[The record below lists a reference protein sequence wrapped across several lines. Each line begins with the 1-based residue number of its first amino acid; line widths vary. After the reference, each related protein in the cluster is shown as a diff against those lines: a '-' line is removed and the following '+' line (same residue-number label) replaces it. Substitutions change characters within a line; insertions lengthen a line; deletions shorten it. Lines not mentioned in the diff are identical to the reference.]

1 MYGDGQS
8 MRDYTYIDDI
18 IDGTLGEVARN
29 KGYEIYNLGDLSNK
43 LNLDQLE
50 LIGRVDIALAPIGG
64 RYTMDAA
71 TVVEVVTQL
80 KPKIAVPM
88 HYWNNVGALDTFTGG
103 LLKARFF
110 PFSSFTVSK
119 ESLPAT
125 ITISV
130 LKSPGRWI
138 QE

>member
-1 MYGDGQS
+1 

-18 IDGTLGEVARN
+18 IDGTLEAISRS
-29 KGYEIYNLGDLSNK
+29 KGYKIYNLGDLSNK
-43 LNLDQLE
+43 LNFDQLE

-71 TVVEVVTQL
+71 TAVEVVKQL
-80 KPKIAVPM
+80 KPKIAIPM
-88 HYWNNVGALDTFTGG
+88 HYWNNVGALDTFIGG
-103 LLKARFF
+103 PLKARFF

-119 ESLPAT
+119 ESVPAT
-125 ITISV
+125 TTISV
-130 LKSPGRWI
+130 LKSLGRWI